1 MKDNKYIGR
10 FAAGVVL
17 CAYAYCGI
25 NSIID
30 LASPVQNNN
39 EGKPYIYLTSGEV
52 IDPAT
57 APQTTKFD
65 KKTAKDFATMLFEDS
80 EEAPDLNEFLSR
92 FTCNTCGKGCLLA
105 SPFCFV
111 GQGNKDLAI
120 EVYQEM
126 YPEVELF

>member
-10 FAAGVVL
+10 FVASVAL

-25 NSIID
+25 NSMLED
-30 LASPVQNNN
+30 AALAQQND
-39 EGKPYIYLTSGEV
+39 EGKPYIYLTSGEM

-120 EVYQEM
+120 ELYQEM
-126 YPEVELF
+126 YPEVEL